1 MKKTLENYR
10 EEIDKIDE
18 DLLNVLAKR
27 FIVVREVG
35 KLKKEKNI
43 QPLDEKRWKIV
54 LEKVKAKAKKYFLS
68 EKFIE
73 KIYEEIHQEALRIEK
88 ENE

>member
-10 EEIDKIDE
+10 EEIDIIDE
-18 DLLNVLAKR
+18 DLLEVLAKR
-27 FIVVREVG
+27 FAVVREVG

-54 LEKVKAKAKKYFLS
+54 LERVKTKAKKHFLS

-73 KIYEEIHQEALRIEK
+73 KIYEEIHQEALIIEK